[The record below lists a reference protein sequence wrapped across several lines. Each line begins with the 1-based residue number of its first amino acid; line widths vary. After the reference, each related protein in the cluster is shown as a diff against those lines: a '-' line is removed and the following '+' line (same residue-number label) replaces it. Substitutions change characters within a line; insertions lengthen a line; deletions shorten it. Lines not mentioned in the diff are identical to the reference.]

1 MFSMDNGKRR
11 VMRLQGS
18 VQNYAWGRRGEQS
31 AVGRLYALQSKAPIE
46 PDKPYAELW
55 MGTHESGPSFVVL
68 DGDDFDAEIRQA
80 NGDVDEA
87 KGVVNGASHDHKGG
101 NGDGSHYSNC
111 VANGFDKEGT
121 AYVNCDG
128 VDGFPPKSMLL
139 KDWLL
144 QNPQVLGEKVL
155 QRWGVD
161 LPFLFKVLSVQ
172 KALSIQAHPDKRL
185 AEHLHRLEPDI
196 YKDANHKPEM
206 AFAIT
211 SFEALCGF
219 VSHKELQGI
228 IETVPELQHV
238 LGKSLSHALM
248 NISESSENVVT
259 ATLKEAFTAIMT
271 ASKDMITHAL
281 TQLLSR
287 LERVRQERMLTSKEL
302 LILRLAEQYPGD
314 VGVLSAF
321 FFNYIQL
328 DPGQALY
335 LSANEPHA
343 YLSGE
348 CLECMATS
356 DNVVRAGLT
365 PKYIDTKT
373 LCDMLTYKQGLP
385 EILVGKHVNKYTK
398 RYVPPFD
405 EFEMDSCILP
415 IGCATEF
422 PANSGPSI
430 VIVLQGNG
438 DMSELH
444 RGCRSNTPL
453 KSGDIFFVPAGTHFE
468 VTASSTSN
476 MGMQFYR
483 AGVNSRL
490 LSESNGLI

>member
-1 MFSMDNGKRR
+1 MDNGKKR
-11 VMRLQGS
+11 VVRLKCS

-31 AVGRLYALQSKAPIE
+31 AVGRLYALQSQASVE

-55 MGTHESGPSFVVL
+55 MGTHESGPSFVAL
-68 DGDDFDAEIRQA
+68 DSDVDVGIHGA
-80 NGDVDEA
+80 NGDVD
-87 KGVVNGASHDHKGG
+87 GVEDGIADGA
-101 NGDGSHYSNC
+101 
-111 VANGFDKEGT
+111 
-121 AYVNCDG
+121 AYGHCDG
-128 VDGFPPKSMLL
+128 NVCPRKSMLL
-139 KDWLL
+139 KDWLSR
-144 QNPQVLGEKVL
+144 NPNTLGDKVL
-155 QRWGVD
+155 QRWGAD
-161 LPFLFKVLSVQ
+161 LPFLFKVLSVE

-185 AEHLHRLEPDI
+185 AEQLHRLEPDI

-219 VSHKELQGI
+219 VSHQELQSI

-238 LGKSLSHALM
+238 LGKTLSNALM
-248 NISESSENVVT
+248 NLSKSSEKVVKS
-259 ATLKEAFTAIMT
+259 TLKAAFTTIMT
-271 ASKDMITHAL
+271 SSKDVITHAL

-287 LERVRQERMLTSKEL
+287 LERVQQERLLTPKEL
-302 LILRLAEQYPGD
+302 LVLRLAEQYPGD

-328 DPGQALY
+328 DSGQALY
-335 LSANEPHA
+335 LDANEPHA

-373 LCDMLTYKQGLP
+373 LCDMLTYKQGMP
-385 EILVGKHVNKYTK
+385 EILSGLHVNKYTK

-415 IGCATEF
+415 IGQTTEF
-422 PANSGPSI
+422 PANAGPSI
-430 VIVLQGNG
+430 VIVLQGSG
-438 DMSELH
+438 DMFEVH
-444 RGCRSNTPL
+444 GKYRSNTRL
-453 KSGDIFFVPAGTHFE
+453 QSGDILFVPAETHFD
-468 VTASSTSN
+468 VTASST
-476 MGMQFYR
+476 GLQFYR
-483 AGVNSRL
+483 AGVNSSVFL
-490 LSESNGLI
+490 ESNGLL